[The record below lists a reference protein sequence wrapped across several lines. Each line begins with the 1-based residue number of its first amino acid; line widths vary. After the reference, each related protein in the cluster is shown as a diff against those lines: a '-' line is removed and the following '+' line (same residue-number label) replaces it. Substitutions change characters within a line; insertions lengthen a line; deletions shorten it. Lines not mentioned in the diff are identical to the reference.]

1 MSHLPVAWAES
12 APVADVYERAIITLL
27 AHRAEIDGT
36 GAYPSVMT
44 IARFAV
50 CDEQVIRKRL
60 SALLERGVITYGDQ
74 SLAARIPQRYRPKV
88 YDLMIPHEWYSATQ
102 MEDVNRQRAQ
112 DGLGPYPV
120 AERPPI
126 QKPERSRKQRSDA
139 GCSKP
144 PSVPAGQRRVLPD
157 EQTHL
162 VDGSTS
168 GVSSR
173 SSTPEGYL
181 VDVDRGIYEIPNTV
195 QRENLSRTSSK
206 PSPHAARSA
215 TDPPPSEGLFDLDE
229 PAERAGRTNGSSHKQ
244 DQELHGGDQ
253 LAVLRPDVERLC
265 ELLRDLITRNG
276 SKPPVIAK
284 GWRDAARLLLD
295 LDRRPLNEALWLIQW
310 CQNDEFWR
318 ANIGSMPTFRKKYD
332 QLRLKARATWT
343 GGASTRVATTDQ
355 RVASIQALKATPENS
370 MSHYGGVS

>member
-1 MSHLPVAWAES
+1 MNTKASGTYFELDDAWDD
-12 APVADVYERAIITLL
+12 PGWTRVPN
-27 AHRAEIDGT
+27 G
-36 GAYPSVMT
+36 
-44 IARFAV
+44 IARCTTISRRLKGWILECASHARGRRLAFADMLGASTDGRDATYATIKEGIEAGYV
-50 CDEQVIRKRL
+50 TRNRGRDGSGRL
-60 SALLERGVITYGDQ
+60 GVVVYRLHVT
-74 SLAARIPQRYRPKV
+74 PQNPRSEPLPGSPDMAEP
-88 YDLMIPHEWYSATQ
+88 DLVKP
-102 MEDVNRQRAQ
+102 DVA
-112 DGLGPYPV
+112 
-120 AERPPI
+120 
-126 QKPERSRKQRSDA
+126 KPET
-139 GCSKP
+139 SKKTKE
-144 PSVPAGQRRVLPD
+144 SLKDQKDLED
-157 EQTHL
+157 L
-162 VDGSTS
+162 
-168 GVSSR
+168 
-173 SSTPEGYL
+173 
-181 VDVDRGIYEIPNTV
+181 
-195 QRENLSRTSSK
+195 K

-229 PAERAGRTNGSSHKQ
+229 PAERVGRTNGSSHKQ
-244 DQELHGGDQ
+244 GQELHGGDQ
-253 LAVLRPDVERLC
+253 LAVLRPDVEQLC

-370 MSHYGGVS
+370 MSRYGGVS